1 MVGRRNELMGGAK
14 ERREQTRI
22 CKAIVTF
29 SISAVH

>member
-22 CKAIVTF
+22 CNIVVTA